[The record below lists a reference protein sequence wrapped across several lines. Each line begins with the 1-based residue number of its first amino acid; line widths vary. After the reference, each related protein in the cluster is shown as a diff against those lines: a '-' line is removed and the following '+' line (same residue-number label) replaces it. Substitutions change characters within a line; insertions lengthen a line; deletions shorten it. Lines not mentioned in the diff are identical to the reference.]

1 MPRSS
6 PSRAN
11 PIASR
16 KPTTVPSNAPA
27 AAPPSHEQAPRHE
40 GLLTVYATPA
50 TPRGYQNNHI
60 LLFDQAAILSSRP
73 ALSRAGARSGR
84 QGWPQATAQRLVLDG
99 REHDGT
105 IEADRTTLSP
115 LTPWP
120 AEPMSPSIGPSS
132 QPLTSVC
139 I

>member
-1 MPRSS
+1 MRRPR
-6 PSRAN
+6 
-11 PIASR
+11 
-16 KPTTVPSNAPA
+16 
-27 AAPPSHEQAPRHE
+27 
-40 GLLTVYATPA
+40 
-50 TPRGYQNNHI
+50 PRGYQNNHI

-84 QGWPQATAQRLVLDG
+84 QGWPQATALRLVLDG

-132 QPLTSVC
+132 QPLTMQSGDRVC
-139 I
+139 VKHDRLGSAFS

>member
-1 MPRSS
+1 MRRPR
-6 PSRAN
+6 
-11 PIASR
+11 
-16 KPTTVPSNAPA
+16 
-27 AAPPSHEQAPRHE
+27 
-40 GLLTVYATPA
+40 
-50 TPRGYQNNHI
+50 PRGYQNNHI

-84 QGWPQATAQRLVLDG
+84 QGWPQATAQRLLLDG

-132 QPLTSVC
+132 QPLTLDSREGRTAC
-139 I
+139 IRRHGGLLRRTPPRAPVAAWRSAPPRAVGD

>member
-1 MPRSS
+1 MRRPR
-6 PSRAN
+6 
-11 PIASR
+11 
-16 KPTTVPSNAPA
+16 
-27 AAPPSHEQAPRHE
+27 
-40 GLLTVYATPA
+40 
-50 TPRGYQNNHI
+50 PRGHQNNHI

-120 AEPMSPSIGPSS
+120 AAPMSPSHRRIFAAANTGSGS
-132 QPLTSVC
+132 AQAYLSASASPLPVIFLTH
-139 I
+139 